1 MALTILLYCNETVE
15 GGSNMGNIKQRIVS
29 VAIVPVLVL
38 GAITILLSL
47 TVVKGALKDEIV
59 DSLRGTA
66 AATLAAYDQ
75 NSGSYMESSNGDIW
89 KGNYNISKSET
100 LVDSIKENSGM
111 DVTFF
116 YGDRRVMTT
125 VVDENG
131 YRVLGSPAGDVVTQ
145 KVLKDG
151 EGYFSES
158 VLLNGVLNYG
168 YYVPVFEKATDSP
181 VGMIFVGTAKA
192 EKDAAMNHMLTLII
206 VAVVVVMLIVA
217 VLAILVAFSVTKGL
231 VVGIEAMDQVSKGDL
246 TIQVDEKMLKRKD
259 EIGKMSQAIRR
270 LQEALHSM
278 IYTIGADA
286 RELLKASDNLNDTAN
301 VTGDTLAQMET
312 DMDRVVEMAEESAK
326 CARDAALSMEHM
338 GNMIGETSKE
348 VYSLNDN
355 ASGMKTMSEKTS
367 ETIKSLKSVND
378 EVRNAVSEIKEQTY
392 QTNESVQ
399 KIKEVTDFISSI
411 AEETNLLALN
421 ASIEAARAGE
431 AGRGFSVVAT
441 QIQKLAEQTNESSA
455 SIAVIVGALI
465 EESAKSVAQMN
476 HVSDIV
482 KQQSDNMD
490 ETEQSVRE
498 VTDGVSDS
506 IKSIHAIRQSTEELE
521 KAREELS
528 RIVAQLEQLSGQNAQ
543 GTGETRMSVKDVL
556 DTFHHVNDAARR
568 LKELSDELNGSVEH
582 FRM

>member
-1 MALTILLYCNETVE
+1 
-15 GGSNMGNIKQRIVS
+15 
-29 VAIVPVLVL
+29 
-38 GAITILLSL
+38 
-47 TVVKGALKDEIV
+47 
-59 DSLRGTA
+59 
-66 AATLAAYDQ
+66 
-75 NSGSYMESSNGDIW
+75 
-89 KGNYNISKSET
+89 
-100 LVDSIKENSGM
+100 
-111 DVTFF
+111 
-116 YGDRRVMTT
+116 
-125 VVDENG
+125 
-131 YRVLGSPAGDVVTQ
+131 
-145 KVLKDG
+145 
-151 EGYFSES
+151 
-158 VLLNGVLNYG
+158 
-168 YYVPVFEKATDSP
+168 
-181 VGMIFVGTAKA
+181 
-192 EKDAAMNHMLTLII
+192 
-206 VAVVVVMLIVA
+206 
-217 VLAILVAFSVTKGL
+217 
-231 VVGIEAMDQVSKGDL
+231 
-246 TIQVDEKMLKRKD
+246 
-259 EIGKMSQAIRR
+259 
-270 LQEALHSM
+270 
-278 IYTIGADA
+278 
-286 RELLKASDNLNDTAN
+286 
-301 VTGDTLAQMET
+301 
-312 DMDRVVEMAEESAK
+312 
-326 CARDAALSMEHM
+326 
-338 GNMIGETSKE
+338 
-348 VYSLNDN
+348 
-355 ASGMKTMSEKTS
+355 MKTMSEKTS